1 MSESNEGAARLRTSL
16 LCHPSPKQLTTLYI
30 SKNLLFCPKPLPLR
44 HSIHIS
50 ELKIHNPSHSTFS
63 LLSVTKTH
71 RPRQLASVYS
81 TNIVTAFVS
90 KSMFPG
96 TKKREKNGVLNLG
109 GGKRGFD
116 DTLGRKRA
124 VKSQLT
130 ILLRVV

>member
-16 LCHPSPKQLTTLYI
+16 LCHPSPKQPNTLYF
-30 SKNLLFCPKPLPLR
+30 SKNLLFCPKHLPLR

-50 ELKIHNPSHSTFS
+50 ELKIPSHSTFS

-81 TNIVTAFVS
+81 TNIVTAFVY

-124 VKSQLT
+124 VKSQVT